1 MRISQENLLSKC
13 RISISFSMNIAK
25 LCSTFLLLNFL
36 SSVVIIITI
45 VVVVVVVFVFVVVVV
60 VANRTCGV
68 GAPLGIV
75 T

>member
-1 MRISQENLLSKC
+1 
-13 RISISFSMNIAK
+13 MNIAK

-45 VVVVVVVFVFVVVVV
+45 VVVVVVVVV

>member
-45 VVVVVVVFVFVVVVV
+45 VVVVVVVVV